1 MINRFSKS
9 LLILGVVSLL
19 TAGAAFAQSGKYDA
33 KSEGKYRGKGNPNV
47 EQTRGPAHNMA
58 RLSQALEL
66 TPEQEDAILTF
77 FRDRQAERDALR
89 ERIMEDY
96 GDEICAQRAASEA
109 AFEDLLYSI
118 LDDEQLAAHEE
129 MKANREARQAKRQ
142 NRRGGGGIG
151 GGFECPEPAEG

>member
-33 KSEGKYRGKGNPNV
+33 NSEGKYRGKGKPNA
-47 EQTRGPAHNMA
+47 EQNRGAAHNMA
-58 RLSQALEL
+58 HLSQALEL
-66 TPEQEDAILTF
+66 TPEQEDAILAF
-77 FRDRQAERDALR
+77 FRDRQAEREAMR
-89 ERIMEDY
+89 ERIMADY
-96 GDEICAQRAASEA
+96 GDEICAQRAASET

-129 MKANREARQAKRQ
+129 MKAKREARQAKRQ
-142 NRRGGGGIG
+142 ERRGGGGLG
-151 GGFECPEPAEG
+151 GGLECPEPAEG